1 MADHAPKGVGRI
13 FWIAAILYWAALFCA
28 THIPAPRLPPIPVTD
43 KTAHLVSYGVLA
55 MLLHLALFRADRSRS
70 STDVAMLVLTILL
83 AYGAIDE
90 WTQIPVGR
98 SCELADWYADAAGA
112 SIAMVMVTLVAR
124 IRSSRS
130 RQRPESAV

>member
-1 MADHAPKGVGRI
+1 MSDQSRRTGRL
-13 FWIAAILYWAALFCA
+13 FWIIAVVYWAALFCA

-43 KTAHLVSYGVLA
+43 KTAHLVSYGLLA
-55 MLLHLALFRADRSRS
+55 TLLYLALSRAGSARS
-70 STDVAMLVLTILL
+70 SAEVAILVLTILL

-112 SIAMVMVTLVAR
+112 SVAMVIVTLIAR
-124 IRSSRS
+124 IRASRS
-130 RQRPESAV
+130 GRPPV